1 MSKSLCEL
9 IATSR
14 TAEGMLPGH
23 FSLPPIEGSEGPAFA
38 DGALDGITMYHMA
51 PAFLN
56 SPDKKELGR
65 LVTLASDGSYSE
77 AEEGFAEFCKE
88 HRALVII
95 DDLQKYIVDHERKL
109 NPDALFEFA
118 VNMLLESGDRECV
131 KVALSIL
138 ELFDVY
144 ENDAL
149 ADTIRI
155 VGLSDEFTLFSL
167 YLMRN
172 WPQAEE
178 EILELAKRVRGWGRV
193 HCVDQMTA
201 ENEETRKWL
210 FFNGIDNDVMAA
222 YSAWPVYDKARVE
235 EILTRENL
243 NYEEMHAL
251 LMLTEALMDEGPVSG
266 ISRMKKPRD
275 YMKKVF
281 EHVEHF
287 QEASTKSDEAII
299 WTEDEARVIE
309 ELKERLK

>member
-14 TAEGMLPGH
+14 TPEGVLPRH
-23 FSLPPIEGSEGPAFA
+23 FCLPREESSKGPAFA
-38 DGALDGITMYHMA
+38 DGALDGITMYHTA

-65 LVTLASDGSYSE
+65 LITLAADGSYSE
-77 AEEGFAEFCKE
+77 AEEGFAAFCEE

-95 DDLQKYIVDHERKL
+95 DDLQKYIVNHERKL
-109 NPDALFEFA
+109 DPDALFEFA

-144 ENDAL
+144 DNDAL

-155 VGLSDEFTLFSL
+155 VGLSDEFTLFSA
-167 YLMRN
+167 YLMRS

-178 EILELAKRVRGWGRV
+178 ELLELAKRVRGWGRV
-193 HCVDQMTA
+193 HCVDLMTA

-210 FFNGIDNDVMAA
+210 FFNGVDNDVMPA
-222 YSAWPVYDKARVE
+222 YSAWAVYDKARVE
-235 EILTRENL
+235 EIIEREDL
-243 NYEEMHAL
+243 SYEEIHAI
-251 LMLTEALMDEGPVSG
+251 LMLTEGLMDEGPVSG
-266 ISRMKKPRD
+266 LSRMNKPRE
-275 YMKKVF
+275 YLKKVLEKF
-281 EHVEHF
+281 E
-287 QEASTKSDEAII
+287 SYKGDEGFS
-299 WTEDEARVIE
+299 WEEEDELVI
-309 ELKERLK
+309 KAIRERLE